1 MPTYEYRC
9 NTCQAHQELQRKV
22 DDRDDE
28 LLCVCGKN
36 MTRTISAVPIRFNG
50 GGFYSTGGQMRFEVV
65 VSKHSEFG
73 WKWEARRLDERL
85 SNAWDF
91 PWYDKGITWFKWGAK
106 KEADKAIKKYEK
118 HKQKPLKYIVETKD
132 KK

>member
-1 MPTYEYRC
+1 
-9 NTCQAHQELQRKV
+9 
-22 DDRDDE
+22 
-28 LLCVCGKN
+28 
-36 MTRTISAVPIRFNG
+36 
-50 GGFYSTGGQMRFEVV
+50 MRFEVV

-91 PWYDKGITWFKWGAK
+91 PWYDKGITWFKRGAK